1 MATSFELMDLDSGN
15 LVGSYR
21 SLDEALE
28 VVRNAYATY
37 GRSGIDDLG
46 LARVESGGSQE
57 CIAIGPELVS
67 YAIDNS
73 ITTHDNDSAVATD
86 GGGKQKRM
94 RSRARS
100 ASTS

>member
-1 MATSFELMDLDSGN
+1 MDASFELMDLDSGS

-21 SLDEALE
+21 TLDEALE

-46 LARVESGGSQE
+46 LARVTSDGSQE

-67 YAIDNS
+67 YARDDS

-86 GGGKQKRM
+86 GSKPKHV

-100 ASTS
+100 TIAS

>member
-21 SLDEALE
+21 TLDEALE
-28 VVRNAYATY
+28 VVRDAYATY

-67 YAIDNS
+67 YMIDNS
-73 ITTHDNDSAVATD
+73 VATRDNDSAASSD
-86 GGGKQKRM
+86 GGKQKRAG
-94 RSRARS
+94 SRAQP